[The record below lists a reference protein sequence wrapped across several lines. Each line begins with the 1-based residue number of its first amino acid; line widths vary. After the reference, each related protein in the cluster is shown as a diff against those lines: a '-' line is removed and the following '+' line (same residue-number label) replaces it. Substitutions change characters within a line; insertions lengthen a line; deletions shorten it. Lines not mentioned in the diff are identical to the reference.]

1 MIDLADYLHDFDNA
15 DSLSNKLKER
25 VFLKTELDVVY
36 SELTNWERNG
46 LLYIKDEESKGT
58 WKKLNYIEY
67 TWICIVSELIVF
79 GFNYA
84 EIKNLKEILFDTIGF
99 KELRKGILDS
109 DKENFT
115 PAMYEAAALIVKD
128 HNVDEIMKGFSVCVL
143 ELCIAEIILFGSDY
157 FFYVFKDIEFSFLP
171 WSEKAIKGYQTVGSY
186 EIMENKIKE
195 SHCALSVSNIVFK
208 FVNRNASVDKLTPSI
223 LTKQEY
229 TILKMIRKNYKDLKS
244 MNIRFADGKI
254 ERMELTTTKKATAE
268 SRIIDYIKKGQYQRI
283 TIDTEDGKMVN
294 FENTQ
299 KIKL

>member
-1 MIDLADYLHDFDNA
+1 MINLADYLHDFDNA

-46 LLYIKDEESKGT
+46 LLYIKDEENKGT

-115 PAMYEAAALIVKD
+115 PAMHEAAALIEKD

-157 FFYVFKDIEFSFLP
+157 FFYVFKDIEFPFLP

-254 ERMELTTTKKATAE
+254 DRMELTTTKKATAE

>member
-115 PAMYEAAALIVKD
+115 PAMHEAAALIEKD

-157 FFYVFKDIEFSFLP
+157 FFYVFKDIEFPFLP

>member
-79 GFNYA
+79 GFNYT
-84 EIKNLKEILFDTIGF
+84 EIKNLKAILFNAIGF
-99 KELRKGILDS
+99 QELRQGILDS
-109 DKENFT
+109 DKEDFT
-115 PAMYEAAALIVKD
+115 PAMHKAAALIEKD
-128 HNVDEIMKGFSVCVL
+128 HNVDEIMKGFSMCVL

-157 FFYVFKDIEFSFLP
+157 FFYVFKDIEFPFIP

-186 EIMENKIKE
+186 EKMENKIKE

-254 ERMELTTTKKATAE
+254 DRMELTTTKKATAE

-299 KIKL
+299 KFKL